1 MTRIVHCASWLS
13 CLLILLPTQLG
24 ALELQQ
30 PSAVVTDLPEA
41 VDLSYASPENW
52 LALPPA
58 INFDLKAPSPPLL
71 PTEID
76 LPSSP
81 TVLAALR

>member
-1 MTRIVHCASWLS
+1 MTRIMHYGCWLF
-13 CLLILLPTQLG
+13 CLLILLPRPLG

-30 PSAVVTDLPEA
+30 PPALVTDVPEA
-41 VDLSYASPENW
+41 VDLSYALPENW
-52 LALPPA
+52 LSLPPA

-71 PTEID
+71 PIEIY